1 MMIEMNDTWKVM
13 NDLEDAFS
21 NITTFNFMLEQL
33 QEAVDNGMMD
43 EIVDLTHALNAFMPV
58 YTNNWDRKF
67 KVAWEHVVKISGY
80 TEARHEASDELSITI
95 GD

>member
-1 MMIEMNDTWKVM
+1 MTEMNDTWKVM
-13 NDLEDAFS
+13 DDLETSFS